1 MRFFVL
7 IFYCTTRAILS
18 WAQPAELPQIGVV
31 QTLTNDSLLAKSGY
45 DCLVESIATL
55 ISPKNVSEQQFE
67 QNLARFKTCQLPVY
81 AVNIFMPAE
90 LMLVGPVVDEVAIL
104 QYAETVFQ
112 RCHRAGVKLII
123 WGSGGARRV
132 PHGFDREKANKQFI
146 SIAHKVAVAASN
158 YNITLA
164 LENLNRTETN
174 FINTLQEA
182 LDIVKRVDHPN
193 FRLCADIYHMLVEE
207 ESASVI
213 ERTKK
218 YLIHVDIAE
227 KKGRTPPGVNGE
239 DFKSYLKA
247 LKHVQYSG
255 KIILECRWENLS
267 TQAAPAYQYLL
278 NQLKEVYTD

>member
-7 IFYCTTRAILS
+7 VFYCTTCAILS
-18 WAQPAELPQIGVV
+18 LAQPADLPQIGVV

-81 AVNIFMPAE
+81 AVNIFMPTQ
-90 LMLVGPVVDEVAIL
+90 LMLVGPAVDDVAIL

-112 RCHRAGVKLII
+112 RCQRAGVKLII

-132 PHGFDREKANKQFI
+132 PHGYDRKKASKQFI
-146 SIAHKVAVAASN
+146 SIARKVAVAASK

-213 ERTKK
+213 EHTKK

-239 DFKSYLKA
+239 DFKSYLMA
-247 LKHVQYSG
+247 LKHVHYAG

-278 NQLKEVYTD
+278 NQLKEVYTE